1 MECVFFLINKIKNN
15 KNENVKKFTNV
26 KLYGAKLNIVI
37 APNKKGETNSK
48 KNLLF
53 SNLVKL
59 ILVSFFQFYSFSGS
73 RHH

>member
-1 MECVFFLINKIKNN
+1 MERVFFLINKIKNN

-37 APNKKGETNSK
+37 APNKKGATNKTKS
-48 KNLLF
+48 LLF

-59 ILVSFFQFYSFSGS
+59 ILRSFFQFYSFSGS